1 MKLISLKVQNIRGI
15 IDLELK
21 PDGKNLVIYGPNGSG
36 KSSVV
41 DAIDFLFTGKISRL
55 EGAGTSGI
63 TLPKHGPHIL
73 HKASSAVV
81 TAQVELDGAKL
92 PVTISRKMSQPAVLD
107 YPSEVKSQLTE
118 ICDVVSRGG
127 IILTRR
133 DILRYITAPA
143 KDRAGEIQELLNLQ
157 EIEKIRASLVTAN
170 NQIKGVERN
179 SENAIKTAQSSV
191 NTILGGSGY
200 SDASLLESVNEH
212 RRILGGEPLDKAESA
227 HLKKDLANPI
237 QSAGDS
243 TAPNY
248 NLLQKAI
255 ASIRQ
260 IIKANPPSV
269 FYEADTS
276 LRDKIAELQID
287 TALLSDLQQLELR
300 KHAQEFIDDSTT
312 ECPICGSVW
321 QEGHIKAHLAMK
333 IRTAEAAEQA
343 QQEIA
348 KSAEVMS
355 APARN
360 LRDSIGT
367 ICQTS
372 DDKMPTEIG
381 GDVASFRVWLQS
393 LGTLL
398 DSLENPVDT
407 YLNLKFSA
415 TEIVGLLAPD
425 VSSVESLNRIE
436 AALTESAPK
445 QTPEQTA
452 WDMLT
457 KLETSV
463 ATLEQCIK
471 ENEVAVSNSAK
482 SNELLKAYQ
491 DARNSVLN
499 GMYDQIK
506 NRFKELYCILHDHEA
521 DTFNARLEPDRA
533 GLQFTVDYLGHGL
546 NPPQALHSEGHQDT
560 MGLCLFLALNGELTT
575 PQMGIVVL
583 DDVIMSVDAGHRKD
597 VCRLLKGKFCDRQ
610 IIITTHD
617 RTWSQQL
624 KSEGVATG
632 NQVMEITN
640 WNINGGPHIRQQE
653 VEWEI
658 IQADLEQNRIREAAF
673 KLRRGSEDFF
683 ESVCDA
689 LGAKVT
695 YNSNMRWELGD
706 FLFPAMSR
714 YKELLKE
721 AISAAKS
728 WGREDVV
735 ADLDK
740 RESIRNQ
747 IYKRVNM
754 EQWAVNTA
762 VHFNNWEN
770 MERKDFSP
778 VVDAFKDLHSLF
790 RCLECES
797 ILEAIPRKHTTQ
809 TVQCSCGKV
818 NWILAK
824 KKKS

>member
-41 DAIDFLFTGKISRL
+41 DAIDFLFTGEISRL
-55 EGAGTSGI
+55 TGAGTSGI
-63 TLPKHGPHIL
+63 SLLKHGPHIL
-73 HKASSAVV
+73 HKANPAVV
-81 TAQVELDGAKL
+81 TAQVELDGVKQ
-92 PVTISRKMSQPAVLD
+92 PVTISRKISQPDDLNCPD
-107 YPSEVKSQLTE
+107 DVKLQLAE
-118 ICDVVSRGG
+118 ICAVVSRGG
-127 IILTRR
+127 LILTRR
-133 DILRYITAPA
+133 DILRYIAAPA
-143 KDRAGEIQELLNLQ
+143 KNRADEIQELLNLQ

-170 NQIKGVERN
+170 NQIKGAERN
-179 SENAIKTAQSSV
+179 SKNAIKIAQSSV
-191 NTILGGSGY
+191 NTILGGSGF

-237 QSAGDS
+237 QSAGDP

-355 APARN
+355 VPARN
-360 LRDSIGT
+360 LQESIRT
-367 ICQTS
+367 ISQMP

-381 GDVASFRVWLQS
+381 VDVASLRVWLQS

-463 ATLEQCIK
+463 ATLEQCVK

-491 DARNSVLN
+491 NARNSVLN
-499 GMYDQIK
+499 GMYDQIR

-521 DTFNARLEPDRA
+521 DTFDARLEPDRA

-575 PQMGIVVL
+575 PQMGMVVL

-597 VCRLLKGKFCDRQ
+597 VCRLLKDKFSDRQ

-617 RTWSQQL
+617 KVWSQQL
-624 KSEGVATG
+624 KNESVATG
-632 NQVMEITN
+632 KQIVELANG
-640 WNINGGPHIRQQE
+640 NIKNDPHARQQ
-653 VEWEI
+653 VALWET
-658 IQADLEQNRIREAAF
+658 IQANLEQNNIGEAAF
-673 KLRRGSEDFF
+673 NLRRGSEDFF
-683 ESVCDA
+683 ETVCDA
-689 LGAKVT
+689 LGGQVT
-695 YNSNMRWELGD
+695 YNSGLSWQLGD
-706 FLFPAMSR
+706 WYNSVISR
-714 YKELLKE
+714 YKRLLGE
-721 AISAAKS
+721 ARQAAES
-728 WGREDVV
+728 WGNTETTKAIDE
-735 ADLDK
+735 LQSTQK
-740 RESIRNQ
+740 Q
-747 IYKRVNM
+747 ICAQAEVER
-754 EQWAVNTA
+754 WAVNVA
-762 VHFNNWEN
+762 VHYNPWEN
-770 MERKDFSP
+770 LERKDFSS
-778 VVDAFKDLHSLF
+778 VVDAFKSLHSLF
-790 RCLECES
+790 LCSQCGGVIRITLRGNKA
-797 ILEAIPRKHTTQ
+797 EAMKCP
-809 TVQCSCGKV
+809 CNKV
-818 NWILAK
+818 NLNLVRK
-824 KKKS
+824 PK